1 MHILEAL
8 EAAVSDGAGLARA
21 RNIFQFQRDFNEF
34 GSEIECSLTRA
45 ENGSSKILANDEKDY
60 RARAIAE
67 EEDRAVFVGDKVEIG
82 KGQKRPFFLWRT
94 YLERM
99 NKREN
104 KAK

>member
-45 ENGSSKILANDEKDY
+45 ENGSSKILANDEKSTIVDKDY

-82 KGQKRPFFLWRT
+82 KGQRP
-94 YLERM
+94 LERM